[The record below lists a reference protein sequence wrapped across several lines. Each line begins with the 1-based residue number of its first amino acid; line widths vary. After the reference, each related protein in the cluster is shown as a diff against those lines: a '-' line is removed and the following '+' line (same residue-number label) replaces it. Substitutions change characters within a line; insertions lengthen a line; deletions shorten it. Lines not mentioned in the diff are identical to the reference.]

1 MSYSHHRRHKHHK
14 YKGSEKKIL
23 LIALPISIVIA
34 FSIGAAIR
42 GVPRL
47 YWNFINN
54 FRLEET
60 VSRAIIKG
68 SAVRRETKLRERYEK
83 QWRQDSLETW
93 SKTYDNMLQNRD
105 PNETKELERKLKD
118 SQKGIY

>member
-34 FSIGAAIR
+34 FSIGVAIR
-42 GVPRL
+42 GLPRL